1 MAERRASPFILYQ
14 QWFRYCAGAK
24 RMNDMAKQPWIS
36 TFASRV
42 KEPLEDIPARLAEDA
57 TRLRNAVQPLL
68 RAKPR
73 KLSPAAMSALAIGA
87 LAIGAL
93 AIGFVAIGGMSV
105 GRARNRA
112 AAGGQSYFA
121 AQAPLPRPR
130 SRRRHLA
137 LAGSTIAEA
146 LRPAMVLCD
155 RLVRMRELD
164 PEPWADH
171 WEARLNGE

>member
-24 RMNDMAKQPWIS
+24 WMNDMAKQPWIS

-105 GRARNRA
+105 GRARIGRLQVDN
-112 AAGGQSYFA
+112 
-121 AQAPLPRPR
+121 LIL
-130 SRRRHLA
+130 RRR
-137 LAGSTIAEA
+137 
-146 LRPAMVLCD
+146 RRFP
-155 RLVRMRELD
+155 D
-164 PEPWADH
+164 PEAEEDIW
-171 WEARLNGE
+171 R